1 MTVLTSRSV
10 RFSLKTLNRRVSR
23 SHVEKLEEKLDG
35 LVDLIRSAH
44 ETGVT
49 PGLPLATSATVNTT
63 QKSSSLSTRLP
74 VQPIFPV
81 PEQVPR
87 WEATLQQEPQI
98 QPSIPS
104 SLSPYTAE
112 TGQSSSGSKSPAETQ
127 FKIDAFDL
135 GSEDPDVLLTIF
147 RNEMTPNFPF
157 IDMSEFPRAEDLRR
171 DRPSIYTVI
180 MAVTTRN
187 SLRGRELGK
196 TFMKQLG
203 ERMVVN
209 GERNMDLLLA
219 CLIYAAWYVQQS
231 ATIFFIHLTHSIRF
245 RDLLGYGHQLTF
257 LLSAVLTLSSDLGL
271 NRPTYRHI
279 PDLFE
284 RALRRNLGIP
294 DFKDSMG
301 TLEERRAFLGYFYL
315 SSM

>member
-1 MTVLTSRSV
+1 V
-10 RFSLKTLNRRVSR
+10 
-23 SHVEKLEEKLDG
+23 
-35 LVDLIRSAH
+35 
-44 ETGVT
+44 
-49 PGLPLATSATVNTT
+49 
-63 QKSSSLSTRLP
+63 
-74 VQPIFPV
+74 
-81 PEQVPR
+81 
-87 WEATLQQEPQI
+87 
-98 QPSIPS
+98 
-104 SLSPYTAE
+104 
-112 TGQSSSGSKSPAETQ
+112 QSSSGSKSPAETQ

-147 RNEMTPNFPF
+147 QNEMTPNFPF
-157 IDMSEFPRAEDLRR
+157 IDISELTRAEDLRL
-171 DRPSIYTVI
+171 DRPSLYTVI
-180 MAVTTRN
+180 IAVTTRN
-187 SLRGRELGK
+187 SLLGRELGK

-209 GERNMDLLLA
+209 GARNMDLLLA
-219 CLIYAAWYVQQS
+219 CLIYAAWYVRPF
-231 ATIFFIHLTHSIRF
+231 AMTFFNDLIRAIRC
-245 RDLLGYGHQLTF
+245 RDLLGVGHRLTF

-294 DFKDSMG
+294 DFKDSTG